1 MSHLVLAVPSKGR
14 LQDNA
19 MAFFARAGLPIV
31 QARGG
36 RGYVGHIKGLEGV
49 EVLFLS
55 ASEIARELAGGGAHV
70 GVTGEDLVRES
81 IPDAEKRIVMVEKL
95 GFGYADVVVAVPEAW
110 IDVSGMAD
118 LDDVAAGFRARHGR
132 QLRIA
137 TKYINLTR
145 RFFADH
151 GVVDYRIVES
161 LGATEGAPANGTADA
176 IVDITTTGSTLA
188 ANALKVLA
196 DGVILKSQANLVAS
210 RQAKWTDAARRSLR
224 TVLDRIAAEARAERV
239 REIRF
244 VVADLERVSTGAV
257 AQFGARAP
265 FGSLGEKGVLHVDA
279 NDVFAVVDW
288 LKREGAST
296 ITVQRLDYIFE
307 PETTSWT
314 TVEAALR

>member
-1 MSHLVLAVPSKGR
+1 MSHLILAVPSKGR

-81 IPDAEKRIVMVEKL
+81 IPDADKRIVMVEKL

-210 RQAKWTDAARRSLR
+210 RQAKWTDAARRNLR

-257 AQFGARAP
+257 AQFDARAP

-279 NDVFAVVDW
+279 SNVFAVVDW
-288 LKREGAST
+288 LKSEGAST

-307 PETTSWT
+307 PETTSWIN
-314 TVEAALR
+314 VEAALP